1 MLSNQALD
9 PHFRWRGHE
18 VTRVEAFSDA
28 VFAFAMTLLVVS
40 LEVPK
45 NLSQLLE
52 TMRGFP
58 AFATC
63 FTILV
68 MLWYWHYK
76 FFRRFGLQD
85 RFTIVWNAALLF
97 VVLFFVYPLKFVMTL
112 VVNMMLGV
120 AYEQPP
126 IAAGQGDDMMYIYNA
141 GYIAVCG
148 IYALLY
154 HHAYRLRARFEL
166 NEAEVFIARS
176 ERRAYIINIGI
187 ALFSTS
193 LLLYGGSA
201 MAHWAGLTYWLIGP
215 AMGIHGYRTGKKL
228 HAIQLRMNPNNA

>member
-112 VVNMMLGV
+112 VVNMMMGV
-120 AYEQPP
+120 TYEQPP
-126 IAAGQGDDMMYIYNA
+126 I
-141 GYIAVCG
+141 
-148 IYALLY
+148 
-154 HHAYRLRARFEL
+154 
-166 NEAEVFIARS
+166 
-176 ERRAYIINIGI
+176 
-187 ALFSTS
+187 
-193 LLLYGGSA
+193 
-201 MAHWAGLTYWLIGP
+201 
-215 AMGIHGYRTGKKL
+215 
-228 HAIQLRMNPNNA
+228 

>member
-1 MLSNQALD
+1 MISNQALD
-9 PHFRWRGHE
+9 PHFRWRGQE

-28 VFAFAMTLLVVS
+28 VFAFAITLLVVS

-45 NLSQLLE
+45 SLSQLLE

-112 VVNMMLGV
+112 VVNMMMGV
-120 AYEQPP
+120 TYEQPP

-141 GYIAVCG
+141 GYIAVCS

-193 LLLYGGSA
+193 LLIYGGSA
-201 MAHWAGLTYWLIGP
+201 MANWAGLTYWLIGP
-215 AMGIHGYRTGKKL
+215 AMGIHGYRAGKKL
-228 HAIQLRMNPNNA
+228 HAIQLRIKSNIS

>member
-97 VVLFFVYPLKFVMTL
+97 VVLFFVYPL
-112 VVNMMLGV
+112 
-120 AYEQPP
+120 
-126 IAAGQGDDMMYIYNA
+126 
-141 GYIAVCG
+141 
-148 IYALLY
+148 
-154 HHAYRLRARFEL
+154 
-166 NEAEVFIARS
+166 
-176 ERRAYIINIGI
+176 
-187 ALFSTS
+187 
-193 LLLYGGSA
+193 
-201 MAHWAGLTYWLIGP
+201 
-215 AMGIHGYRTGKKL
+215 
-228 HAIQLRMNPNNA
+228 

>member
-112 VVNMMLGV
+112 VVNMMMGV
-120 AYEQPP
+120 TYEQPP

-141 GYIAVCG
+141 GYIAVCS

-193 LLLYGGSA
+193 LLIYGGSA
-201 MAHWAGLTYWLIGP
+201 MANWAGLTYWLIGP
-215 AMGIHGYRTGKKL
+215 AMGIHGYRAGKKL
-228 HAIQLRMNPNNA
+228 HAIQLRIKSNIS